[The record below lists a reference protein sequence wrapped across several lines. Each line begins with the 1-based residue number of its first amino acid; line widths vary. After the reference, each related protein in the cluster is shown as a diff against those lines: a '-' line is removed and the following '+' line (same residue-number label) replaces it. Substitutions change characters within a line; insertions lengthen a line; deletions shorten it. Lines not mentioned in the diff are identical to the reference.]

1 MDKTTLVRVLGK
13 HKAWLKNMGGE
24 RADLCGADLR
34 KADLRDAD
42 LCWAD
47 LRETYLRDACLCG
60 ADLRKADLCDAYLCG
75 ADLCGVDLCGAY
87 LRGAELRGANLHKAD
102 LRGAELSDADLKGA
116 NLCEARLVHARL
128 QGADLTEADLSGA
141 DLYGARLRGANLH
154 RVNMSQKIV
163 QVGPIGSRSD
173 YTVYH
178 VEEDIVQCGCWREYM
193 GGALADFVARINEA
207 YPEDNKDGAKYRR
220 EYLAAIA
227 MFQALREDY
236 LKDLRDK
243 KRITKGEEV

>member
-87 LRGAELRGANLHKAD
+87 LRGAEL
-102 LRGAELSDADLKGA
+102 
-116 NLCEARLVHARL
+116 
-128 QGADLTEADLSGA
+128 
-141 DLYGARLRGANLH
+141 H

-173 YTVYH
+173 YTVYR